1 MTEPRQTAA
10 LIMSLEGGAQDVAW
24 RVPKEE
30 INKHY
35 VVEIMSFFTLCR
47 KIKSKLTELYKKYPR
62 LGGNEN
68 IWASIRKAT
77 WKVH

>member
-1 MTEPRQTAA
+1 
-10 LIMSLEGGAQDVAW
+10 MSLEGGAQDVAW

-47 KIKSKLTELYKKYPR
+47 KIKSKLTELYKSTLALEAMKTFEHPSGKPLEKFINKFHRR
-62 LGGNEN
+62 L
-68 IWASIRKAT
+68 
-77 WKVH
+77 